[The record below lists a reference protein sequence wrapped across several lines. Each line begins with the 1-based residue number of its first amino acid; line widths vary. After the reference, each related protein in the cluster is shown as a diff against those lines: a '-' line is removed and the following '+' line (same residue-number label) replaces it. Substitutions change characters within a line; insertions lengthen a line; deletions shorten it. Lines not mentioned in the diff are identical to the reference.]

1 MNLYIQVF
9 CNKLL
14 NKLLSKIININ
25 LFKIAILCNMVVT
38 TISENRCV
46 GVVYKYS
53 FLCFMSTVIFTT
65 LPTATIK
72 MQIKVAKLVMI
83 F

>member
-14 NKLLSKIININ
+14 NKLLTKIININ
-25 LFKIAILCNMVVT
+25 LFKIAILCNIEVT

-53 FLCFMSTVIFTT
+53 SLCFMSAVIFTT

-72 MQIKVAKLVMI
+72 MQIKVTKLVMI